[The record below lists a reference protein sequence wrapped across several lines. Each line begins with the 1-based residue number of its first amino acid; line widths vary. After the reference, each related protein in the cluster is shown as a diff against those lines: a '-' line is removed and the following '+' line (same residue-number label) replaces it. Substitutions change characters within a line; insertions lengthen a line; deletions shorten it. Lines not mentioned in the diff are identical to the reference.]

1 MTVIAGRHER
11 TQPQA
16 SYTISAFFAQE
27 AAIESAMWDCLRRG
41 VPRDLIDV
49 AVSEAASKR
58 FYGGR
63 TRHLRDGWFSSAG
76 RGALAGLVIS
86 ALATLVIVLLPGFNT
101 SRLMAMVQFLGP
113 DIGIILGGAVGALYG
128 WIKPA
133 DPAPDLH
140 RALLRDDAALMLVHL
155 QPHAEA
161 EAIREVL
168 QQHGGQDVEL
178 KAASSESVGSE

>member
-1 MTVIAGRHER
+1 MTVIAGRNER
-11 TQPQA
+11 AQPQA
-16 SYTISAFFAQE
+16 SYTVSGFFAQE
-27 AAIESAMWDCLRRG
+27 DAIESAMWDCLRRG

-49 AVSEAASKR
+49 AVSEAASQR
-58 FYGGR
+58 FYG
-63 TRHLRDGWFSSAG
+63 LCSSAG

-86 ALATLVIVLLPGFNT
+86 ALVTLVIVLLPGFNT

-113 DIGIILGGAVGALYG
+113 DIGIILGGAIGALYG
-128 WIKPA
+128 WMKPA

-155 QPHAEA
+155 QPHGEA

-168 QQHGGQDVEL
+168 RQHGGQDVEL